1 MVLAPDPDP
10 DPDPDPGNDPG
21 HDSDKDPDL
30 SKTLIL
36 ILIMIFRGSIHI
48 DNVDISHLDL
58 DELRE
63 HLAVIPQQ
71 PFLFRDQL

>member
-1 MVLAPDPDP
+1 
-10 DPDPDPGNDPG
+10 
-21 HDSDKDPDL
+21 
-30 SKTLIL
+30 
-36 ILIMIFRGSIHI
+36 MIFRGSIHI